1 MFSLEK
7 IYYRTFN
14 VECLLIIQKYMLV
27 CEFMQR
33 KDLKSYTGVGMGNT
47 RLF

>member
-1 MFSLEK
+1 MLMICFHWKK

-27 CEFMQR
+27 CEFMH
-33 KDLKSYTGVGMGNT
+33 KK
-47 RLF
+47 RLEGL